1 MSANDYLRGVIAKYR
16 GDSLRARSAASDL
29 RPVIDQWGGAYLLG
43 ATFSGSIAKGTAISL
58 GSDADVFLSLT
69 STTPNTLAQIYESLF
84 TAFSQAGYAPRRQN
98 VSIGVFHQGCKIDL
112 VPGKRQSQYGNDH
125 SLYRS
130 KASTWTKTDVVAHV
144 NKVANSG
151 RLDEIRLIKIW
162 KHLHNLE
169 FPSFYLELAVI
180 RALYGARAG
189 SLNSNLQT
197 IFEYLSGNIVSDIFI
212 DPANSNNRIS
222 DDLSISEKLQISNNA
237 RASAKSTTWGTVVW

>member
-144 NKVANSG
+144 NKVAN
-151 RLDEIRLIKIW
+151 
-162 KHLHNLE
+162 
-169 FPSFYLELAVI
+169 
-180 RALYGARAG
+180 
-189 SLNSNLQT
+189 
-197 IFEYLSGNIVSDIFI
+197 
-212 DPANSNNRIS
+212 
-222 DDLSISEKLQISNNA
+222 
-237 RASAKSTTWGTVVW
+237 